1 MNTSVESP
9 ETDYLR
15 LLRLDG
21 RGFVVLGV
29 GSGIGGRTCQA
40 LTQAGA
46 RVLCVDVKS
55 EVAQSIAQTVRGIS
69 ITADVTR
76 RDDMQAV
83 FDLARTEFG
92 AQFSGVVDVVG
103 VTLPGELPSY
113 DDEAITR
120 QFDLVL
126 RHAILTLQI
135 AAPMLAKNGGGSVVF
150 VGSLAGLA
158 SSPRIALYG
167 TAKAALHNL
176 TVFAAHEFGPSGVRV
191 NAVAPGR
198 IRASG
203 TIGAAPELWNRIE
216 AAIPLRRAGEPEDI
230 ASVILFLASDLS
242 RYVTGNVIAAD
253 GGITHV
259 SALPSSAAVA
269 APPPPARRST

>member
-1 MNTSVESP
+1 MNTSVERS
-9 ETDYLR
+9 ETNYPR

-29 GSGIGGRTCQA
+29 GSGIGGQTCQA
-40 LTQAGA
+40 LAQAGA
-46 RVLCVDVKS
+46 RILCVDVKC
-55 EVAQSIAQTVRGIS
+55 EVAQSMAQTVGGIS

-76 RDDMQAV
+76 RGDMQAV
-83 FDLARTEFG
+83 FHLARTEFG

-103 VTLPGELPSY
+103 ITLPGELPSY

-135 AAPMLAKNGGGSVVF
+135 AAPMLAENGGGSVVF
-150 VGSLAGLA
+150 VGSIAGLA

-167 TAKAALHNL
+167 TAKAALHHL
-176 TVFAAHEFGPSGVRV
+176 TASAAHEFGPSGVRV

-242 RYVTGNVIAAD
+242 RYVTGNVIAVD
-253 GGITHV
+253 GGIAQV

-269 APPPPARRST
+269 STPLPAKA